1 MFVIRD
7 IDMCFGEDFQG
18 SGKSVMSLSVM
29 SLRRFSSSSALHDL
43 QEAVAWAR
51 WGEIDSTHQKQPY
64 SAGDAHALF
73 GELLSGAWVG
83 SVGLK
88 ILREGAT
95 TATTS
100 CSEAFRPLPSS
111 RGSVCQGFRK
121 RAIRGEIAIQGGT
134 AEHSVTEAR
143 PVVTGPEIRR
153 GKTE

>member
-64 SAGDAHALF
+64 SAGVSIPSDARAL
-73 GELLSGAWVG
+73 S
-83 SVGLK
+83 SV
-88 ILREGAT
+88 R
-95 TATTS
+95 
-100 CSEAFRPLPSS
+100 CWF
-111 RGSVCQGFRK
+111 
-121 RAIRGEIAIQGGT
+121 
-134 AEHSVTEAR
+134 
-143 PVVTGPEIRR
+143 
-153 GKTE
+153 